1 MIRRFLC
8 NLTTTKLKVN
18 YWGLLG
24 ISRDIIIIPLGEQ
37 NISQPN
43 SAAFCFIFI
52 SNQTEKLYQRRVALV
67 ASWCLISDRNIHIAY
82 LILHPIMVSGDLEI
96 QPNLIETIWKWE
108 LKFKVLKWFQHD
120 CFQQLERK
128 GEF

>member
-24 ISRDIIIIPLGEQ
+24 ISRDIIIILLGEQ

-43 SAAFCFIFI
+43 SAFVSSSA
-52 SNQTEKLYQRRVALV
+52 QTKLK
-67 ASWCLISDRNIHIAY
+67 
-82 LILHPIMVSGDLEI
+82 
-96 QPNLIETIWKWE
+96 NLT
-108 LKFKVLKWFQHD
+108 
-120 CFQQLERK
+120 K
-128 GEF
+128 GELLCFLLSV